1 MQEQVL
7 EEIWERLKLRTFS
20 VSFGGVEMGLIKKKE
35 DLLSVLSDYVDI
47 ECEQQT
53 TWTA

>member
-20 VSFGGVEMGLIKKKE
+20 VSFGGVEMELIKKE

-53 TWTA
+53 TQTA